1 MLAGGHEQSMTL
13 NKSIDG
19 GMTWANIGGPL
30 PANTNCTF
38 PLVIDSNTYVVGCG
52 GYGGGPIGLLRTT
65 DGGTTWTRVSTSG
78 GGTAPLRASDGSI
91 YWTSPNGNSMV
102 RSTDDG
108 VTWTEVTGANV
119 VTNSKPV
126 ELPDGRLAILGRN
139 NVMVSADHGAT
150 WTQATSQLPY
160 QDAVGAIYSSQRK
173 AFFVWHLTC
182 GFNGPVPVP
191 ADAIMRHD
199 FDYSK

>member
-1 MLAGGHEQSMTL
+1 M
-13 NKSIDG
+13 
-19 GMTWANIGGPL
+19 
-30 PANTNCTF
+30 
-38 PLVIDSNTYVVGCG
+38 
-52 GYGGGPIGLLRTT
+52 
-65 DGGTTWTRVSTSG
+65 WTRVSTAG
-78 GGTAPLRASDGSI
+78 GGAAPLRASDGSI

-108 VTWTEVTGANV
+108 VNWTQVVGSNV
-119 VTNSKPV
+119 VTASKPI
-126 ELPDGRLAILGRN
+126 ELPDGRLAILGRQY
-139 NVMVSADHGAT
+139 VMVSADHGAT

-160 QDAVGAIYSSQRK
+160 QDAVGAVYSSQRK

-199 FDYSK
+199 FDYQK